1 MDDIVNHESCHQGF
15 YPLKI
20 MLVLKT
26 EGKKEFTILQTHTG
40 SKTRSQFVT
49 QPDDNKPQQEFKAQ
63 GRENWLLTF
72 KIFCFPKIAARK

>member
-1 MDDIVNHESCHQGF
+1 MDDIVNDESCHLGF
-15 YPLKI
+15 YSLNM

-49 QPDDNKPQQEFKAQ
+49 QPDEKKTLARIQSTGEGELGSYRQKF
-63 GRENWLLTF
+63 LLS
-72 KIFCFPKIAARK
+72 KIAARK

>member
-1 MDDIVNHESCHQGF
+1 MDDIVNDESCHLGF
-15 YPLKI
+15 YSLNM

-49 QPDDNKPQQEFKAQ
+49 QPDEKKP
-63 GRENWLLTF
+63 
-72 KIFCFPKIAARK
+72 